1 MCIKSY
7 GQEIL
12 SGTIIEEQ
20 VNRVNQIKWE
30 SRYSSLIS
38 LMKNILVPAGEA
50 EELTL
55 KLIEQLQ

>member
-38 LMKNILVPAGEA
+38 LMKNIMDPAGEA

-55 KLIEQLQ
+55 NLIEQLQ

>member
-1 MCIKSY
+1 M
-7 GQEIL
+7 